1 MSVQTQIDRI
11 SGNVSAAFAVIAE
24 KGVTVPGGSN
34 SDALPELIASIKT
47 GGGLPEG
54 GNPGDVL
61 VRTEDG
67 AVWQQMDRLGATD
80 VDELMHMLQ

>member
-24 KGVTVPGGSN
+24 KGVTVPEGSN
-34 SDALPELIASIKT
+34 SDALPELIASIK
-47 GGGLPEG
+47 GLPEG

-61 VRTEDG
+61 VRTVDG
-67 AVWQQMDRLGATD
+67 AVWQQMDRLKATD
-80 VDELMHMLQ
+80 VDELMNMLR